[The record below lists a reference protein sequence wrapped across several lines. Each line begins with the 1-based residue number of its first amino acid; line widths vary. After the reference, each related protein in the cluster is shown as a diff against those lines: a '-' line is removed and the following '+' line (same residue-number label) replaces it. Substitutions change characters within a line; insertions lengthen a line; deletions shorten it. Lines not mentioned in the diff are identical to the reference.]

1 MGKTIHVN
9 KALDRLFSCC
19 FVSTRD
25 WRILHSLRQHC
36 PLNTVY
42 LFLITNR
49 IINTKKLHTHLAM
62 ARVIGINQLNPIKAS
77 DPVIPKKC

>member
-36 PLNTVY
+36 PLNMQCISHNKQNY
-42 LFLITNR
+42 KY
-49 IINTKKLHTHLAM
+49 KKLHTHLAM
-62 ARVIGINQLNPIKAS
+62 VRVIGNNQINPIKAS